1 MEFAAARDAL
11 RRVCPN
17 AGEGREFV
25 DLGSGLGK
33 MVIVAALSGLF
44 ERARGVE
51 LLTELHEAAT
61 SARAAFDDALARGDG
76 EVIEA
81 ARACEVTLDEGDLL
95 NYDVSSADVVYI
107 HATCFTPQLLSAL
120 ALKLASELKTGARV
134 MIMSKQFPEGWV
146 FKPFDGGYAAL
157 AQPQSKWKLDC
168 FLYEISR

>member
-11 RRVCPN
+11 RRACPN